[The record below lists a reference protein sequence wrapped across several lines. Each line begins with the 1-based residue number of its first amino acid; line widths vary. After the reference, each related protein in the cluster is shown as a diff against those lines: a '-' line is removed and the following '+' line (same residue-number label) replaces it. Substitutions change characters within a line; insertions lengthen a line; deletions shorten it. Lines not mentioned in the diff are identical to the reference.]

1 MSGTQSTPVPIR
13 FDAGGRG
20 APTLLLLHGLGVN
33 AAAWDALMPLVEAR
47 WPGRWIAPDLRG
59 HGGSG
64 HGAPYGYAVHA
75 ADMAGLLDQGEQV
88 VVLGHSMGG
97 VVAMALA
104 TGWFGVSVNSVLA
117 FGVKIAW
124 TGEEVAKLHRIAA
137 APPRLFG
144 TREEAVERYLKVSGM
159 IGLIAPDSAAAR
171 SGVTGSEGQYRLASD
186 PAINA
191 VAGPEVAEFFNAARA
206 PVRLAAGAGDPM
218 VSLEDMTAL
227 DPDAVCVDGAGHNLH
242 LEKPEALWALLETA
256 AGLT

>member
-1 MSGTQSTPVPIR
+1 MSRAHSTPVQIR
-13 FDAGGRG
+13 FETGGTG

-33 AAAWDALMPLVEAR
+33 AAAWGALMPLVEAR

-59 HGGSG
+59 HGRSD

-75 ADMAGLLDQGEQV
+75 ADVAGLLAQDEEA

-104 TGWFGVSVNSVLA
+104 TGWFGVPVSAVLA

-124 TGEEVAKLHRIAA
+124 TCEEVAKLKQIAA

-144 TREEAVERYLKVSGM
+144 CREDAVERYLKVSGM
-159 IGLIAPDSAAAR
+159 FGLIAPDSDAAL
-171 SGVTGSEGQYRLASD
+171 SGVTENEGQYRLASD
-186 PAINA
+186 PAVNA
-191 VAGPEVAEFFNAARA
+191 VAGPEVAEFFQAARA
-206 PVRLAAGAGDPM
+206 PVSLAAGADDPM
-218 VSLEDMTAL
+218 VSLEDMKAL

-242 LEKPEALWALLETA
+242 LEKPDVLWTLLEAA